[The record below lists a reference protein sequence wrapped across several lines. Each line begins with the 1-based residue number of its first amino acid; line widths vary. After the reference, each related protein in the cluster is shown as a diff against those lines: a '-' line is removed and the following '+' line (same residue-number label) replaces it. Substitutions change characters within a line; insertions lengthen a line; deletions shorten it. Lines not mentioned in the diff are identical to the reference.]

1 MCSLTLFLFAFV
13 SSLLIETTK
22 IKKILIFF
30 SVCLDDGRV
39 VLGGFFG

>member
-13 SSLLIETTK
+13 SLLLIETTK
-22 IKKILIFF
+22 IKKILIFS